1 MADQTYSL
9 NWSTGTSQRGMPVVW
24 RLAIWGSLA
33 TVALLAAA
41 ISGYSNAR
49 SHRQTAST
57 ASGQLTSGQVTS
69 GQVTSGQANPGPAS
83 EQPRIPGETAEE
95 TRRLAETVRAL
106 AADRDQALARIAAL
120 ERNLDGVT
128 GTIKRDRIAG
138 SQPATSPSTPQTSSP
153 VVSAAPVIRPEAP
166 VARAEPPAT
175 ARPEAP
181 AAHAETPVA
190 RPEAPA
196 PRPEAAVARAET
208 PAALVGPA
216 PAPAAAAQPSEPDDA
231 TPTAPDAGTRTMAS
245 ASNPGRVSAPIEP
258 LAMANGLG
266 LDVGGAASYEG
277 LRTLWKST
285 KTVEAELPEEAYPV
299 VTVRENGKT
308 HGVELRLVVGPIADV
323 ELASRLCGTLSAAH
337 HYCQPVA
344 FEGQRLSLV
353 DTGPAV
359 KAAPPTKSERT
370 SRSTS
375 SHHTAEPT
383 PPPATPLQRLRVF
396 NWK

>member
-1 MADQTYSL
+1 
-9 NWSTGTSQRGMPVVW
+9 MPALW

-33 TVALLAAA
+33 TIALLAAA
-41 ISGYSNAR
+41 ISGYSNAG
-49 SHRQTAST
+49 SHRQTASS
-57 ASGQLTSGQVTS
+57 AS

-83 EQPRIPGETAEE
+83 AQPRIPGETAEE

-120 ERNLDGVT
+120 ERSLDGVT

-153 VVSAAPVIRPEAP
+153 VVGAAPVIRPEAP

-175 ARPEAP
+175 RPEAAAARTETPVVRTDTPAGRPEAP
-181 AAHAETPVA
+181 AT
-190 RPEAPA
+190 
-196 PRPEAAVARAET
+196 RPEAAVARAET
-208 PAALVGPA
+208 PAAPVSPA
-216 PAPAAAAQPSEPDDA
+216 PAPAATAQPSEPDDA
-231 TPTAPDAGTRTMAS
+231 VPTAPDAGTRTMAS
-245 ASNPGRVSAPIEP
+245 ASNPGSVSAPAER
-258 LAMANGLG
+258 LAVAEGLG
-266 LDVGGAASYEG
+266 LDVGGASNYEG

-285 KTVEAELPEEAYPV
+285 KSVEAELPEEVYPV

-353 DTGPAV
+353 DTGPAG
-359 KAAPPTKSERT
+359 KAAAATKSERT

-375 SHHTAEPT
+375 PHHTAEPSPTPTPT
-383 PPPATPLQRLRVF
+383 PPQHIRVF

>member
-1 MADQTYSL
+1 MSRL
-9 NWSTGTSQRGMPVVW
+9 GMPALW

-33 TVALLAAA
+33 TIALLAAA
-41 ISGYSNAR
+41 ISGYSNAG
-49 SHRQTAST
+49 SHRQTASS
-57 ASGQLTSGQVTS
+57 AS

-83 EQPRIPGETAEE
+83 AQPRIPGETAEE

-153 VVSAAPVIRPEAP
+153 VVGAAPVIRPEAP

-175 ARPEAP
+175 RPEAAAARTEAPVVRTDTPAGRPEAP
-181 AAHAETPVA
+181 AT
-190 RPEAPA
+190 
-196 PRPEAAVARAET
+196 RPEAAVARAET
-208 PAALVGPA
+208 PAAPVSPA
-216 PAPAAAAQPSEPDDA
+216 PAPAATAQPSEPDDA
-231 TPTAPDAGTRTMAS
+231 VPTAPDAGTRTMAS
-245 ASNPGRVSAPIEP
+245 ASNPGRVSAPAER
-258 LAMANGLG
+258 LAVAEGLG
-266 LDVGGAASYEG
+266 LDVGGASNYEG

-285 KTVEAELPEEAYPV
+285 KSVEAELPEEVYPV

-359 KAAPPTKSERT
+359 KAAAATKSERT

-375 SHHTAEPT
+375 PHHTAEPT
-383 PPPATPLQRLRVF
+383 PTPTPLQHLRVF